1 MKEHCRFSNALEPS
15 FLPKNSIPPLIH
27 CLFLL
32 RSSISNPIRN
42 SNPFFLSNNW
52 IKETF
57 LILLKASF
65 WIKPIYSTE
74 STIFSHELKH
84 QAFILKQAVSAD
96 LVNFRICFIKK
107 VVKSNLKLWVFSNQ
121 LIEWQLW
128 LSIRQHFDHW
138 EINPSEGFQSLSL
151 SLF

>member
-1 MKEHCRFSNALEPS
+1 MELHLYCNKAFFSDLKEHYRFSNALEPS
-15 FLPKNSIPPLIH
+15 FSSKHFIPLLNH

-65 WIKPIYSTE
+65 WIRPIYSTE
-74 STIFSHELKH
+74 STIFSHELKP
-84 QAFILKQAVSAD
+84 QVFISKQEVSAD
-96 LVNFRICFIKK
+96 LVNFRICFLKK
-107 VVKSNLKLWVFSNQ
+107 VVKSNLKLW
-121 LIEWQLW
+121 LI
-128 LSIRQHFDHW
+128 SH
-138 EINPSEGFQSLSL
+138 
-151 SLF
+151 